1 MPPSNLRQRLQQR
14 AARALDQFRLKV
26 SRPDALPELALLG
39 IVAGVL
45 AGITIVAF
53 RLLVEWAQESFLPGA
68 RAGNHEALSPQWR
81 LILPAIGGLVIGLVF
96 QLVRDDARRV
106 GVLHVMERLA
116 YYQGHLPWRNALMQ
130 FIGGAIALVCGHSV
144 GREGPS
150 AHLGAASANLPAQ
163 ALALPNN
170 SLRVLAACG
179 AAAGIAASFNTPLA
193 GVAFSMEVLVMEYT
207 VAGFAPVILATVS
220 ATMITR
226 VIYGD
231 DVAFSVPPVALGSLY
246 ELPFIMLAG
255 VAIGAAA
262 TVFIYLL
269 RVVARYSDTLPI
281 WLRLSA
287 AGALVGACGMLVPE
301 ILGISH
307 DTVNRSLLGELGL
320 ATLLAIV
327 AFKMLATTVGIGLGL
342 PGGIIGPSLVV
353 GAAAGALLGLLAHWS
368 GFPDASP
375 LGLYVL
381 IGMGAMMAG
390 TLQAPLAGLIAIL
403 ELTGNPNV
411 ILPGMLAVIAATIT
425 TAQLYQRKSVFQ
437 VLIQSLG
444 LDYRNDPVSQS
455 LRRVGVGAVMDRS
468 VEVLPRWVDAARVD
482 DELARDPHWILVRE
496 AGQPEVLLAA
506 VDLVRERK
514 GNPESEEYDLLD
526 LPGTR
531 LQTAGIDMQAS
542 LQEALEVMTG
552 TGAEALYVT
561 RETVPGL
568 PRVYGVLTRQDVETA
583 YRH

>member
-1 MPPSNLRQRLQQR
+1 MPPNNLRQRLQQR
-14 AARALDQFRLKV
+14 AAQALDQFRLKV

-68 RAGNHEALSPQWR
+68 AAGNHEALPPQWR
-81 LILPAIGGLVIGLVF
+81 LILPALGGLVIGLVF
-96 QLVRDDARRV
+96 QLVRHDARRV

-116 YYQGHLPWRNALMQ
+116 YHQGHLPWRNALMQ
-130 FIGGAIALVCGHSV
+130 FVGGAIALVCGHSI

-255 VAIGAAA
+255 VAIGLAA
-262 TVFIYLL
+262 TAFITLL
-269 RVVARYSDTLPI
+269 RVVARYSDARPV

-287 AGALVGACGMLVPE
+287 AGALVGACGVLVPE
-301 ILGISH
+301 IMGISH

-327 AFKMLATTVGIGLGL
+327 ALKMLATTVGIGLGL

-353 GAAAGALLGLLAHWS
+353 GAAAGGLLGLLAHWS

-375 LGLYVL
+375 PGLYVL

-425 TAQLYQRKSVFQ
+425 TARLYEGKSVFQ

-468 VEVLPRWVDAARVD
+468 VEVLPRWVDAARAD

-514 GNPESEEYDLLD
+514 GDPEAEEYDLLD

-542 LQEALEVMTG
+542 LQEALEIMTG

-568 PRVYGVLTRQDVETA
+568 PRVYGVLTRQNVETA